1 MDQEL
6 QSLLTMLYGNKQL
19 NEKQLAGIVASW
31 NANINGYR
39 DNMKNA
45 ALNKAKQQTPIN
57 VESSTIQAMKSKPV
71 LTSIQHDA
79 ESLKPIEP
87 KRAANDMS
95 AVDDFK
101 QAFRQA
107 RQGGHKTFFWKK
119 TKANPSGMFSTKL
132 NSDYEDVGDETLDVP
147 ITPVTIDQSKVNIPS
162 WGKKLS
168 NIVIPEITGRQPLNN
183 TYSYGYGRDLWS
195 KKYANGGT
203 INMEQQVTQLVQAA
217 ASGDQKATQQIEQ
230 IMQAAQQGD
239 QQALQI
245 AQIIQKVIET
255 MKQQSGV
262 KAKLGAKLDYIQKL
276 KGICPEGTE
285 KVYLKEGGCMCKQK
299 AAEGAKVKKEEKKMN
314 EVQKFKAARPGGT
327 LDEEKKTSMPTKYDE
342 KKHEKLAIG
351 EAMGKNTKAQQDSL
365 KTYRN
370 LFNKQSDQTKYNM
383 GDQKAGLK
391 LKNKKACG
399 GLMKKKNK

>member
-1 MDQEL
+1 MSQ
-6 QSLLTMLYGNKQL
+6 QGAQ
-19 NEKQLAGIVASW
+19 QGI
-31 NANINGYR
+31 
-39 DNMKNA
+39 
-45 ALNKAKQQTPIN
+45 
-57 VESSTIQAMKSKPV
+57 
-71 LTSIQHDA
+71 
-79 ESLKPIEP
+79 
-87 KRAANDMS
+87 
-95 AVDDFK
+95 
-101 QAFRQA
+101 
-107 RQGGHKTFFWKK
+107 
-119 TKANPSGMFSTKL
+119 
-132 NSDYEDVGDETLDVP
+132 
-147 ITPVTIDQSKVNIPS
+147 
-162 WGKKLS
+162 
-168 NIVIPEITGRQPLNN
+168 
-183 TYSYGYGRDLWS
+183 
-195 KKYANGGT
+195 
-203 INMEQQVTQLVQAA
+203 EQQVTQLVQAA
-217 ASGDQKATQQIEQ
+217 AAGDQQATQQIEK

-262 KAKLGAKLDYIQKL
+262 KAKLGAKLDYINKL

-285 KVYLKEGGCMCKQK
+285 KIYLKSGGCMCKQK